1 MVIKKAVVFVAM
13 EHSGRKPSR
22 MSAAAP
28 ATDRHVAGRGARKK
42 IDVIERSEDYERG
55 RTRDEVLTKL
65 RSPGP
70 YPPDR
75 P

>member
-28 ATDRHVAGRGARKK
+28 ATDRHVAGRGARRKT
-42 IDVIERSEDYERG
+42 EERG
-55 RTRDEVLTKL
+55 RRAPTRGSTLIVLPE
-65 RSPGP
+65 RQ
-70 YPPDR
+70 R
-75 P
+75 RQHH